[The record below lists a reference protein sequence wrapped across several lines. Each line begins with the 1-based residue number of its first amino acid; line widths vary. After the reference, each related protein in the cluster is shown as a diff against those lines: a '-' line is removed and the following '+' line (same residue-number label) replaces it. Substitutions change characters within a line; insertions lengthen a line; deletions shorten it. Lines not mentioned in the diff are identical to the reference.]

1 MRKPTSSPIR
11 LPPEVAR
18 PSPVSSRCSVRLSSN
33 TGSTSGHSWITGSG
47 QSAGGGGA
55 GQAGWRAWP
64 VSAAF
69 GTTGTG
75 CSVHSPIGV
84 QAPTKAARRYRRG
97 SAGPGRVARAIHQQ
111 GVRSIRWPSC
121 EQAPG
126 GASEQARR
134 PADPMAKLRAS
145 SRGGKRAS
153 KASGRS
159 DGQAASKLQ
168 GGQARRQGVRQIRW
182 PSSGQAPG
190 GGTRATIRPE
200 MLEAKRPRLSVYLYL
215 PSQTKIDRNRPR
227 FLLGQIHLSRA
238 PLRHR
243 ARAREWPCC

>member
-55 GQAGWRAWP
+55 GQAGWRTWP

-97 SAGPGRVARAIHQQ
+97 SAGPGRVARAIHQ
-111 GVRSIRWPSC
+111 
-121 EQAPG
+121 
-126 GASEQARR
+126 ARR
-134 PADPMAKLRAS
+134 PEYPRAKLRAS
-145 SRGGKRAS
+145 SKGGKRAS
-153 KASGRS
+153 KASGVS
-159 DGQAASKLQ
+159 EGQAAGKL
-168 GGQARRQGVRQIRW
+168 
-182 PSSGQAPG
+182 PG
-190 GGTRATIRPE
+190 GRARATVRPE
-200 MLEAKRPRLSVYLYL
+200 MLEAKRPRLSAYLYL
-215 PSQTKIDRNRPR
+215 PSQTNICIV
-227 FLLGQIHLSRA
+227 L
-238 PLRHR
+238 
-243 ARAREWPCC
+243 